1 MAAAT
6 LRRFGAAF
14 LLWIGLISAG
24 CAADLTFP
32 ALSGR
37 VVDEA
42 ALLPAPDKAALTA
55 ALAGL
60 EAKTGAQLV
69 IVTLTSLQGV
79 AIEDFGY
86 QLGRRWGIGQKDKD
100 TGVLLIVAPNQRVV
114 RIEVGYGLEG
124 TLTDALTRV
133 IIETAMLPR
142 FKAGDY
148 AGGVK
153 AGAAQ
158 IIGALGGDAG
168 PALAVKPGAAKADSP
183 IWLGVL
189 LAIIGV
195 GLLIVCTLTSAGGLC
210 RNVFSALLIA
220 SLFNRDGGR
229 GGGSSN
235 GGSSFGGGG
244 GSFGGGGSTGRW

>member
-1 MAAAT
+1 
-6 LRRFGAAF
+6 
-14 LLWIGLISAG
+14 
-24 CAADLTFP
+24 
-32 ALSGR
+32 

-42 ALLPAPDKAALTA
+42 SLLPAPDKAGLTA
-55 ALAGL
+55 ALAAL

-69 IVTLTSLQGV
+69 IVTLRSLQDV

-114 RIEVGYGLEG
+114 RVEVGYGLEG
-124 TLTDALTRV
+124 TLTDAMTRV
-133 IIETAMLPR
+133 IIETAILPR

-158 IIGALGGDAG
+158 IITALGGDARPLRAVE
-168 PALAVKPGAAKADSP
+168 PAVGQAAGEAAGEVAAKADSP

-189 LAIIGV
+189 LAIIGA

-210 RNVFSALLIA
+210 RTIFSALLIA
-220 SLFNRDGGR
+220 SLFNRGGGR

-235 GGSSFGGGG
+235 RGSSFGGGG
-244 GSFGGGGSTGRW
+244 GGFGGGGSTGRW